1 METIF
6 LAVIVVS
13 LSVLGLAAGA
23 IMGRE
28 PIKGSCGGVSCIK
41 GVDCAACA
49 KRDEEGARP

>member
-1 METIF
+1 METGV
-6 LAVIVVS
+6 LAVLVVC

-28 PIKGSCGGVSCIK
+28 PIKGSCGGLACIK

-49 KRDEEGARP
+49 KRGQGSARR